1 MKGKCAL
8 ITGSTQGL
16 GYAMA
21 QRFAAEGCHIVLNGL
36 GDKAEI
42 EHKRRQLE
50 SEHGVRVLHHSADLA
65 DPGQIADLVETA
77 QRTFGAVDILIN
89 NAVAPAKTPQAVV
102 DKLHAEIVKA
112 LQNPDIKELLS
123 KQAMQPVGNT
133 PQEFAAFLAKDIA
146 MWKEVATMANVSV
159 E

>member
-1 MKGKCAL
+1 
-8 ITGSTQGL
+8 
-16 GYAMA
+16 MA

-89 NAVAPAKTPQAVV
+89 NAVAPAKTPQ
-102 DKLHAEIVKA
+102 
-112 LQNPDIKELLS
+112 
-123 KQAMQPVGNT
+123 
-133 PQEFAAFLAKDIA
+133 EFAAFLAKDIA